1 MMVNDDDRLARAAE
15 AFVTE
20 ASARARSSDGMDTKS
35 VAPRSAAATADA
47 TEPRKA
53 TAPSRAWDRR
63 QSGAP
68 TTEAPVAGSSFA
80 PATEGFVDRRGLPG
94 ADDPGSTRAIPIL
107 SKREWDDTIRHE
119 AARWH
124 RHGRSVAMLAVRI
137 APASE
142 AVAPVDP
149 PARASTAR
157 YDPQAAERYSVPLG
171 DALRRRARS
180 SDRVARLAPDAFSV
194 MLLETGE
201 AGAAAYAERIRSSC
215 EPWIRAVPGDLSLR
229 IGLAVPRLGDSIEG
243 AADESFSQVGS
254 SST

>member
-1 MMVNDDDRLARAAE
+1 MMVDDDDRLARAAE
-15 AFVTE
+15 AFVSE
-20 ASARARSSDGMDTKS
+20 ASERARSFDEADTES
-35 VAPRSAAATADA
+35 ALPRSAVATIDP
-47 TEPRKA
+47 TEPSE
-53 TAPSRAWDRR
+53 APARSNAWDRR
-63 QSGAP
+63 QSRTR
-68 TTEAPVAGSSFA
+68 TTTAPVAGSSFA
-80 PATEGFVDRRGLPG
+80 AATEGIADRRGLPG

-107 SKREWDDTIRHE
+107 SKREWEATIRHE

-124 RHGRSVAMLAVRI
+124 RHGRSLAMVAVRI

-142 AVAPVDP
+142 SVAAAQP
-149 PARASTAR
+149 PTRASTGR
-157 YDPQAAERYSVPLG
+157 SDPRAAERYSVPLG
-171 DALRRRARS
+171 DTLRRRARS

-243 AADESFSQVGS
+243 AADDSFSQVAS
-254 SST
+254 PAT